1 MGPRLSHVR
10 GISLDRDPQRWQMII
25 ASSINPETIDQTT
38 DAYIPR
44 SRRGVGLEP
53 PMTANDGKAFDSD
66 TGGLNITI
74 ERKKE
79 RNLALRL
86 GDGGSTATPLIV
98 STPGRHG
105 PDC

>member
-1 MGPRLSHVR
+1 MHGSKAPARPG

-79 RNLALRL
+79 TSPS
-86 GDGGSTATPLIV
+86 GWGMEGPLQ
-98 STPGRHG
+98 PR
-105 PDC
+105 